1 MTDFEE
7 SAQGVHP
14 ATRGSRN
21 NHLTPRALVVAA
33 AAAGVALRI
42 YVYRSALGGEDSDE
56 AILGLMVRHAV
67 HGHLTTFLWGV
78 AYGGTLEVLLTVP
91 VFWLAGPNLLAL
103 RAVPLAL
110 DVATALLIWRAGRRL
125 VGERPAVF
133 AAALYWLWPAW
144 SVYQHV
150 HQFGFYASD
159 TFFSALILLLALRA
173 KEAPT
178 APRVGVLGLACGVAA
193 YQTLQIVPIVAAT
206 AAWLAWREPR
216 VLRQTW
222 AAVLLAIAGILPAL
236 IWNARH
242 GWASLHLES
251 GAGFSYAHRLRV
263 LFSPVLPEALGLRL
277 VDSERWVVPGAVA
290 VYLALFVVFAYGAFR
305 SRRQDVMLLYVT
317 AAVFP
322 FVYAL
327 SEKATA
333 SSDPRYTLV
342 LAPCLVL
349 IAAQVMSTPRRA
361 AAALGLALL
370 LTTVGLLKADDWR
383 MTHAGERGPSAPR
396 SLAPLVARLDR
407 LGVRRAF
414 ANYWVAYRLDFDT
427 RERIIAVENGFD
439 RLELR
444 NGDVVPARDPS
455 VRWRAYE
462 DEVRSDPHGFV
473 FFAHYMPPAKVT
485 RTLARH
491 GYERVAQGPFVIYAR
506 PIRR

>member
-1 MTDFEE
+1 MK
-7 SAQGVHP
+7 SADYHV
-14 ATRGSRN
+14 RSSS
-21 NHLTPRALVVAA
+21 VAA
-33 AAAGVALRI
+33 VAGVVLRI
-42 YVYRSALGGEDSDE
+42 YVYRSALGGADSDE
-56 AILGLMVRHAV
+56 AVLGLMVRHAA
-67 HGHLTTFLWGV
+67 HGQLTTFLWGV

-91 VFWLAGPNLLAL
+91 VFWLAGSSLLAL
-103 RAVPLAL
+103 RVVPLAL

-159 TFFSALILLLALRA
+159 TFFSALILLLTLRA

-178 APRVGVLGLACGVAA
+178 AGRVGVLGLACGVAV
-193 YQTLQIVPIVAAT
+193 YETLQIVPIVAAA

-216 VLRQTW
+216 ALRQAW
-222 AAVLLAIAGILPAL
+222 AAALLAVAGVLPAL
-236 IWNARH
+236 VWNARH

-263 LFSPVLPEALGLRL
+263 LLSPVLPEALGLRL
-277 VDSERWVVPGAVA
+277 VDSERWVVPALLGAA
-290 VYLALFVVFAYGAFR
+290 AYLALFALFVYGAWR
-305 SRRQDVMLLYVT
+305 SRGRDVMLLYLT

-349 IAAQVMSTPRRA
+349 IVAQVMSTPPRA
-361 AAALGLALL
+361 AAVLGVALL
-370 LTTVGLLKADDWR
+370 LTTVGLVRADDWR
-383 MTHAGERGPSAPR
+383 KTHAGERGPSAPR
-396 SLAPLVARLDR
+396 NLAPLVATLDR

-439 RLELR
+439 RLQLR
-444 NGDVVPARDPS
+444 NGDVVPSRDPS

-462 DEVRSDPHGFV
+462 DEVRAGAARVRVLREVHAPGRSDPN
-473 FFAHYMPPAKVT
+473 T
-485 RTLARH
+485 RPQ
-491 GYERVAQGPFVIYAR
+491 RVR
-506 PIRR
+506 PY